1 MLGARLFGR
10 LSWRRF
16 FLYGSAAS
24 MFLFFAFTLAPIVS
38 PLPAY
43 TGPHD
48 VGVLDLE
55 MEVPRRVVWDA
66 RLKDGGREA
75 FEVC

>member
-1 MLGARLFGR
+1 MASRLFGR

-24 MFLFFAFTLAPIVS
+24 LFLFFALSLAPIVS
-38 PLPAY
+38 PLPRY

-55 MEVPRRVVWDA
+55 TEVERRVIWDA
-66 RLKDGGREA
+66 MRKEERRSA